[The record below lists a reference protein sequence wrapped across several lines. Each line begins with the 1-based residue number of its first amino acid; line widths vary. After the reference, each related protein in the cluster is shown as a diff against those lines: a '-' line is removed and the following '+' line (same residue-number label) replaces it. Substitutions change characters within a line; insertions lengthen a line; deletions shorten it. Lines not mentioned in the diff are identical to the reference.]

1 MELGGVLENISN
13 SRRISTYDP
22 FKKGLCTTYLMWRG
36 LLCDHGID
44 EVIEIRGETLE
55 CQVRVLSQH
64 ICCQVIVVVL
74 DVQQEKVGKR
84 LC

>member
-1 MELGGVLENISN
+1 
-13 SRRISTYDP
+13 
-22 FKKGLCTTYLMWRG
+22 MWRG

-44 EVIEIRGETLE
+44 EVVEIRGETLE

-84 LC
+84 LCQSHTERENGEYSSDYVNRSVVDHMPRNSW